1 MIIDYINKTFE
12 NAEPIFLSELPCTS
26 QESLRQEMK
35 KLTDEGKLIR
45 LYNGVYYKPYKTI
58 IGTEGRMSIHKYI
71 EKKYIYN
78 NKKVS
83 GFISGLGL
91 YNKYGFTSQVP
102 SVIEVTSNVATT
114 KQRNINVDGY
124 DIIVYKPIIEI
135 TDNNINEL
143 EFMSLMTDIDCFSE
157 ISGDELK
164 IKLVEYIN
172 KKNIDF
178 NIIKKYLPLFPDKIY
193 KNLYNGGLMNELV

>member
-12 NAEPIFLSELPCTS
+12 NAEPIFLSELPCNS

-35 KLTDEGKLIR
+35 KLADEGKLIR
-45 LYNGVYYKPYKTI
+45 VYNGVYYKPYKTI

-91 YNKYGFTSQVP
+91 YNKY
-102 SVIEVTSNVATT
+102 VTIPALAIKIGKSEPTIHRRIDALVSKGIVKRVGSRKT
-114 KQRNINVDGY
+114 GY
-124 DIIVYKPIIEI
+124 WEI
-135 TDNNINEL
+135 
-143 EFMSLMTDIDCFSE
+143 
-157 ISGDELK
+157 K
-164 IKLVEYIN
+164 
-172 KKNIDF
+172 
-178 NIIKKYLPLFPDKIY
+178 
-193 KNLYNGGLMNELV
+193 